1 MIDHM
6 ELTQETVG
14 MIQDRLN
21 ELGRIYE
28 EIFYKEYV
36 PSVLDAQVREI
47 HALRSA
53 LDDLYDELGKR
64 EEGVR
69 REWDVEFEIDGP
81 VTLNLTLNLNATD
94 EGIVLD
100 VVNPAGEVVLT
111 EAMMADEWIQWM
123 LDRDE
128 ARKYA

>member
-47 HALRSA
+47 HALRSS
-53 LDDLYDELGKR
+53 LDDLYDELGKK
-64 EEGVR
+64 
-69 REWDVEFEIDGP
+69 
-81 VTLNLTLNLNATD
+81 
-94 EGIVLD
+94 
-100 VVNPAGEVVLT
+100 
-111 EAMMADEWIQWM
+111 EAN
-123 LDRDE
+123 
-128 ARKYA
+128 

>member
-1 MIDHM
+1 M
-6 ELTQETVG
+6 
-14 MIQDRLN
+14 
-21 ELGRIYE
+21 
-28 EIFYKEYV
+28 
-36 PSVLDAQVREI
+36 
-47 HALRSA
+47 
-53 LDDLYDELGKR
+53 
-64 EEGVR
+64 R

-100 VVNPAGEVVLT
+100 VVNPVGEVVLT

>member
-1 MIDHM
+1 MIDKI
-6 ELTQETVG
+6 ELTQLTVG
-14 MIQDRLN
+14 DIQDRLN
-21 ELGRIYE
+21 ELARIYE
-28 EIFYKEYV
+28 DVFYKHYTPTQLE
-36 PSVLDAQVREI
+36 ACVREI

-53 LDDLYDELGKR
+53 LDDLYDELGSPD
-64 EEGVR
+64 EGVR

-81 VTLNLTLNLNATD
+81 VALNLSLNLNATD

-100 VVNPAGEVVLT
+100 VVNSAGEVVLT